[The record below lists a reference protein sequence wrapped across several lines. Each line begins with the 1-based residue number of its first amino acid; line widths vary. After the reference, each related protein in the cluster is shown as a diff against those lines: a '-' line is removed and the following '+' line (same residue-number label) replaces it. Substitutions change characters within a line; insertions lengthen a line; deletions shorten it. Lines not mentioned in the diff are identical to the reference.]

1 MEMTVDK
8 AKWNAACDIL
18 IEMVNR
24 PIDGNIRNEVREELC
39 CSELDQVKTEVSD
52 FLRGMRK

>member
-1 MEMTVDK
+1 MDK

-24 PIDGNIRNEVREELC
+24 PIDGNIRNEVREESC
-39 CSELDQVKTEVSD
+39 CSELNQVKTEVSD